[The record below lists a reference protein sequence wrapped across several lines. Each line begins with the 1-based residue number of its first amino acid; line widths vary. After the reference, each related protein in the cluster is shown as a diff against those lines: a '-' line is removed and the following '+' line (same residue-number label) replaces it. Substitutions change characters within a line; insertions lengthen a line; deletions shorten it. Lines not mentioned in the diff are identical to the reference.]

1 MYTCWHNRRCAP
13 NLLSSING
21 SLWCIMSP
29 RWCILSYTCYHP
41 SSRRCTGVTTMDKV
55 DLSRLLFVRTLLR
68 RTVRSPSSHSQR
80 SNRAGMSITVC
91 FHTAALAKDLWTLM
105 GSCTESER
113 KKGERSLE
121 KKKMKKDKRVISS
134 LCSLCSAPSLHKHLQ
149 W

>member
-1 MYTCWHNRRCAP
+1 MEACGALCHLGGASSPIPAIIRAVGDAP
-13 NLLSSING
+13 
-21 SLWCIMSP
+21 
-29 RWCILSYTCYHP
+29 
-41 SSRRCTGVTTMDKV
+41 CTGVTTMDKV

-68 RTVRSPSSHSQR
+68 RTVRSPSLHSQR

-113 KKGERSLE
+113 EKGECSLE

-149 W
+149 